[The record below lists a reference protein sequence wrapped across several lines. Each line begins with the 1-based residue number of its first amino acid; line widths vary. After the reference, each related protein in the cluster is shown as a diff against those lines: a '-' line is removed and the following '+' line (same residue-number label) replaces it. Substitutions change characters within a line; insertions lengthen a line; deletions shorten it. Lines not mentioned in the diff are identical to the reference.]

1 MYGTADVTNTT
12 YRSETAAMN
21 TSNSTG
27 VPAEV
32 AELSPEDVLMRETA
46 DVPANTTGGSESA
59 AMNTSENTHA
69 GTEVV
74 ESSPDLSVDGSA
86 DETPA
91 ESETKTLEDTAEARI
106 DFDDTGAPT
115 PAEVEA
121 APGDTD
127 GIQATESTNEASS
140 ASPVSEED

>member
-1 MYGTADVTNTT
+1 
-12 YRSETAAMN
+12 
-21 TSNSTG
+21 
-27 VPAEV
+27 
-32 AELSPEDVLMRETA
+32 MRETA

-140 ASPVSEED
+140 ASPVSEEDWVHSLTGTMQRGIALLTLAASALRDNQSALLRS